1 MSSFWFYLKDV
12 VDFIFPN
19 KEDLVKY
26 DYTISQ
32 IIVAFCVT
40 IFFFMW
46 CAYRVHRFRN
56 LPPGQGDPRNIVLWL
71 IPFGVIRY
79 MLPPE
84 TGTIFS
90 LMIGIFFMLII
101 FGLQLIFVIGIFG
114 YFISALRQG
123 GDCLGIMFMGGGLAF
138 SMVLLIIFFVDLDL
152 YFIFSKKYY

>member
-90 LMIGIFFMLII
+90 LMIGIFVMLIFTAI
-101 FGLQLIFVIGIFG
+101 QLILVVAIIG
-114 YFISALRQG
+114 YLISTLKQG
-123 GDCLGIMFMGGGLAF
+123 GDCLGIMLMGGGLVSF
-138 SMVLLIIFFVDLDL
+138 MVLLIIFLVDLYL
-152 YFIFSKKYY
+152 FVIFYNKYF